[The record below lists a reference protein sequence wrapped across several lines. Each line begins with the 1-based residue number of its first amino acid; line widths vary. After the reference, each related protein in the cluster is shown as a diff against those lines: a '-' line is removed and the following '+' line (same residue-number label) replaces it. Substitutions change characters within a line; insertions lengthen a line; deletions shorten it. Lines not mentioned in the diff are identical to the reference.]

1 MESFITNYLRAKR
14 FEEEAK
20 QVRLAAE
27 TRLIAAIGNDKL
39 EGSMTVDTPH
49 FKVSVANKLTR
60 SLDYEAYKTLCD
72 GLPEALQFV
81 DLDPK
86 INITKLRHVEAVDPS
101 IVAACVTIKPAKPS
115 ITIKEV

>member
-27 TRLIAAIGNDKL
+27 ARLIAAVNNDKL

-60 SLDYEAYKTLCD
+60 TLDYEAYQSLAAS
-72 GLPEALQFV
+72 LPETLQFV
-81 DLDPK
+81 DMDPK
-86 INITKLRHVEAVDPS
+86 INLTKLRHLEAVDPT
-101 IVAACVTIKPAKPS
+101 IVARCVTVKPAKPS